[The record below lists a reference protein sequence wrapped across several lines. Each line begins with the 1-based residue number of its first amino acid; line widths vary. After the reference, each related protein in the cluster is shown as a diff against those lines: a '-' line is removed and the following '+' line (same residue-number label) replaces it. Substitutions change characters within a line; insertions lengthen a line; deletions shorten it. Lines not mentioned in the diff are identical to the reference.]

1 MGYVRGQGM
10 RNNKAYHK
18 QAEEIWW
25 LFVMVPA
32 LVMLDDVVC
41 RSMNDAKNCSIH
53 YDSIKVPNK

>member
-25 LFVMVPA
+25 LFC
-32 LVMLDDVVC
+32 DGSSIGDV
-41 RSMNDAKNCSIH
+41 
-53 YDSIKVPNK
+53 